1 MLFDW
6 LSSYR
11 LSLYIPSVKW
21 GFSIML
27 DKQPYGKGYE
37 QKNWYHSGRLFV
49 QGRKEGRVLR
59 YDRASAPAA
68 FLSLPFKGSRIY
80 SLNPGSILAPW
91 SWWDMSISNSYWLI
105 SLFHEHI
112 IFGYVIPP
120 FLPICHPFRP
130 LFIYR
135 ELLQTRRLISLQNP
149 GHYLGGPYKDE
160 LKGEVIISPLSI
172 YPSISSNWVT
182 EYRSFCRK
190 SSSLLPFSISGTD
203 SWWF

>member
-1 MLFDW
+1 
-6 LSSYR
+6 
-11 LSLYIPSVKW
+11 
-21 GFSIML
+21 ML
-27 DKQPYGKGYE
+27 DKQPYGKGFE
-37 QKNWYHSGRLFV
+37 QKNKYHLGLPLVS
-49 QGRKEGRVLR
+49 RKEGRV
-59 YDRASAPAA
+59 P
-68 FLSLPFKGSRIY
+68 I
-80 SLNPGSILAPW
+80 
-91 SWWDMSISNSYWLI
+91 
-105 SLFHEHI
+105 HEHI

-190 SSSLLPFSISGTD
+190 SSSLLPFSICSQALIVGD
-203 SWWF
+203 SRLSDKVSINPIPIRRSKFFIQIPPMDWWKI